1 LKFKDGSDFA
11 MRRRKVAFEAEAALA
26 DAGKPVP
33 IVAELQRKRRQF
45 GWPDHIEPQWIDC
58 AGVIPRVQHGK
69 AVDIEPRVLNWQRRR
84 RRRYWSRTGRK
95 LRCARR
101 RPVAAGRRLR
111 RRCLWLRSSSWRGLL
126 AAGGG
131 LIFSVRFGGT
141 GCFLRLSQSSYLSP

>member
-1 LKFKDGSDFA
+1 TFERDHEIGLLAGPWRVTELGVPEEHHSVRPPILDDVRKDVGVHEDTPRLAGANFSPLPPSVADSEYGFAGIHTDAEELKFKDGSDFG

-69 AVDIEPRVLNWQRRR
+69 AVD
-84 RRRYWSRTGRK
+84 
-95 LRCARR
+95 
-101 RPVAAGRRLR
+101 
-111 RRCLWLRSSSWRGLL
+111 
-126 AAGGG
+126 
-131 LIFSVRFGGT
+131 
-141 GCFLRLSQSSYLSP
+141 